1 MNRRRLLRSAVLS
14 LAALGAFAA
23 FPPPAFARDAAG
35 ERAALEGLLKTH
47 IQPRFNGLAAAA
59 QTAAEAAAKL
69 AAQPDAA
76 TLKGARDAYAGLMEA
91 WAGAQH
97 LRPGPLLLEQRADRL
112 FFWPDRR
119 GVTSRQ
125 LTALLAKDDGAAEVG
140 KQSAAVQ
147 GLPALERLLFDDGVD
162 AKSFTGDAGA
172 RRGKLTA
179 AVAANIAKLT
189 AEARDSWAALGPA
202 LLAGTETTPIGKG
215 PGEALNNLFLSLVT
229 AMQIVADQKFLIPLG
244 GSLAEAKPALAEAA
258 RSGRSAKQIEGNL
271 KAIRAMLLG
280 EAGGPGLLALADEP
294 ARKDAAAK
302 TAHAFDGA
310 LAALAALPAP
320 LDRAVSDAKQRPKA
334 EAALRAAKAAQNVV
348 SRDLPSLLGI
358 TLGFN
363 ELDGD

>member
-1 MNRRRLLRSAVLS
+1 MNRRRLLRSAAL
-14 LAALGAFAA
+14 LFAALGAFAA
-23 FPPPAFARDAAG
+23 FPLPAFARDAAS
-35 ERAALEGLLKTH
+35 ERAVLDGLLKTH
-47 IQPRFNGLAAAA
+47 IQPRFTALAAAA
-59 QTAAEAAAKL
+59 QTSAEAAAKL

-76 TLKGARDAYAGLMEA
+76 TLKGARDAYASLMDA

-125 LTALLAKDDGAAEVG
+125 LTALLAKDDGAADVG

-162 AKSFTGDAGA
+162 AKSFTGEAGA

-179 AVAANIAKLT
+179 AIAGNIAKLT
-189 AEARDSWAALGPA
+189 AEARDGWAALGPA
-202 LLAGTETTPIGKG
+202 LLAGAETTPIGKG

-244 GSLAEAKPALAEAA
+244 GSLNEAKPALAEAA
-258 RSGRSAKQIEGNL
+258 RSGRSAKQIDGNL

-280 EAGGPGLLALADEP
+280 EGGGPGLLTLVTEP

-310 LAALAALPAP
+310 LTALAALPAP
-320 LDRAVSDAKQRPKA
+320 LDRAVADAKQRPKA
-334 EAALRAAKAAQNVV
+334 EAALRAAKTAQNVV